1 MDHSKAR
8 EGQILAGG
16 IKIHIAADD
25 RRNICQACFA
35 EKGDV

>member
-16 IKIHIAADD
+16 LKIHIAADD
-25 RRNICQACFA
+25 RRNIYQTCFV